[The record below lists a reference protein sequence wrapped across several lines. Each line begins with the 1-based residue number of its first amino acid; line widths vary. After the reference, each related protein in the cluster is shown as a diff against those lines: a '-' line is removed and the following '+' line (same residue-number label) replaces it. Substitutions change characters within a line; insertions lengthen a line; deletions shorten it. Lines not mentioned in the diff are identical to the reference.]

1 MKKSYIK
8 YFTLFITIILLNS
21 NFSFAISEML
31 CNMSEVQTECEC
43 ETDSHTLAMMISSG
57 ENGCC
62 KINTNE
68 INNSNTLEKNN
79 IKLIKEH
86 SFQSVIYLLPVS
98 EFTRTITSQVIFT
111 TSNIPIPDIP
121 IINSSF
127 LI

>member
-1 MKKSYIK
+1 VKKTYIK

-31 CNMSEVQTECEC
+31 CKMSEVQTECEC
-43 ETDSHTLAMMISSG
+43 ETDPHTGIMKISS
-57 ENGCC
+57 EEKGCC
-62 KINTNE
+62 NINISE

-79 IKLIKEH
+79 KNFNTELSLQH
-86 SFQSVIYLLPVS
+86 
-98 EFTRTITSQVIFT
+98 VIFFIPVNEFSKNYST
-111 TSNIPIPDIP
+111 QSIFTNCNIPIPDIP